1 MKVSNR
7 HIALALGILA
17 IFLSSCGPSRLTL
30 EGNRLK
36 KNIIKADDRKIET
49 ADLTGY
55 LQQTPNKKFLGLNL
69 YTWIY
74 KQSYKGKERKYK
86 DWFRRK
92 FGEQPVIVDK
102 GRIDATARDMKLY
115 LNNIGYFESGVNMRI
130 DTVRRNKANVH
141 YSITAGRPYTLRN
154 VSYQIRDDTLARLV
168 DHILPQSLLK
178 AGFNYNAYTLDD
190 ERSRITEMLRN
201 NGYYYFSRD
210 FIRYEIDSNLGSHQ
224 MDLRM
229 LIDNNRRI
237 YPGTLDSVVESNHKR
252 YRINQVFIEPHF
264 DPLRPVGSGQDTLV
278 YYQLDRKQRDTVDRY
293 SFIYPGTLKIK
304 PAVLAQSIYFE
315 TGKFYRLRD
324 VTQTNSQLSRMGINR
339 LVNISFA
346 ESANP
351 VMPLP
356 PDQGFMDTRIMI
368 TNAPVNSFSIET
380 DVTNSAGDPGIAGS
394 LVIQNK
400 NLFRGAELFRIR
412 LRGATELQRSAKE
425 AEKQFLF
432 FNTVEAGVEVS
443 LHVPKFLIPFSQMR
457 FPKYFRP
464 RTSFSLSYLYQLEPD
479 YIRHLT
485 NGSFGYNWEPD
496 LQKHHEIFP
505 LELTSV
511 KIFPDD
517 SSDFYRYINETSDPW
532 LKEQYSDHFIISSR
546 YAYIFSNQ
554 QLNRSIDFIYLNYQV
569 ETGGN
574 LIQLIRK
581 TTDAPTEDGKYTIFK
596 MPYAQYLRQE
606 FDFRYY
612 HYILSENTL
621 VLRGYAGLG
630 IPYGNSKAMPYERA
644 FPAGGSN
651 DLRGWIF
658 RRLGPGSYASDS
670 IDFDRTGDIKLMGN
684 VEYRF
689 PIYKIFKGAVFS
701 DLGNIWLLR
710 ESDQFPGGEFSFGRF
725 YKEIAIDAGLG
736 FRFDFDFFIIRLD
749 VATQIRDP
757 YMPPGE
763 RWIFNPDMKS
773 NVVWN
778 LGIGYPF

>member
-1 MKVSNR
+1 LKISNR
-7 HIALALGILA
+7 HTILFLVSLAL
-17 IFLSSCGPSRLTL
+17 FLSSCGPSRLTL
-30 EGNRLK
+30 EGVRLK
-36 KNIIKADDRKIET
+36 KNIIKTDDRKIE
-49 ADLTGY
+49 AGALTGY

-69 YTWIY
+69 YSWIY
-74 KQSYKGKERKYK
+74 KQSYKGEEKKYK

-92 FGEQPVIVDK
+92 FGEKPVIIDP
-102 GRIDATARDMKLY
+102 GRIDASARDMKLY
-115 LNNIGYFESGVNMRI
+115 LNNIGYFESLIETRV
-130 DTVRRNKANVH
+130 DSVRKKKANVRFT
-141 YSITAGRPYTLRN
+141 ITAGKPYTLRN
-154 VSYQIRDDTLARLV
+154 VSYQIRDDTLANLV

-201 NGYYYFSRD
+201 SGYYYFSKD
-210 FIRYEIDSNLGSHQ
+210 FIRYQIDSTLNSHQ
-224 MDLRM
+224 MDIEM
-229 LIDNNRRI
+229 LVDNNRRI
-237 YPGTLDSVVESNHKR
+237 FPGTLDSVVESNHKR

-264 DPLRPVGSGQDTLV
+264 DPLRPLSTDQDTLV
-278 YYQLDRKQRDTVDRY
+278 YYQLAGKHRDTVDRY
-293 SFIYPGTLKIK
+293 LFVYPGFSKIK
-304 PAVLAQSIYFE
+304 PPVLAQSVYFE
-315 TGKFYRLRD
+315 SGKFYRLKD
-324 VTQTNSQLSRMGINR
+324 VMQTNSQLSRMAINR
-339 LVNISFA
+339 LVNISFTEA
-346 ESANP
+346 LNP
-351 VMPLP
+351 AINLP
-356 PDQGFMDTRIMI
+356 PDQAFLDTRIMI
-368 TNAPVNSFSIET
+368 TNAPVNSFSVET
-380 DVTNSAGDPGIAGS
+380 DVTNSAGNPGIAGS
-394 LVIQNK
+394 LVVQNK

-443 LHVPKFLIPFSQMR
+443 LHIPKFLIPFSQTR

-479 YIRHLT
+479 YVRHLT
-485 NGSFGYNWEPD
+485 NGSFGYNWDPD
-496 LQKHHEIFP
+496 QKKHHDIFP
-505 LELTSV
+505 LGLTSV

-517 SSDFYRYINETSDPW
+517 SSDFYKYVRETNDPW

-546 YAYIFSNQ
+546 YNYIFSNQ
-554 QLNRSIDFIYLNYQV
+554 QLNRNIDFIYLNYQV

-574 LIQLIRK
+574 LIQLIK
-581 TTDAPTEDGKYTIFK
+581 QATGAPTEDGKYTIFK

-606 FDFRYY
+606 IDFRFY
-612 HYILSENTL
+612 HYNLSENTL
-621 VLRGYAGLG
+621 VLRGYAGIG

-658 RRLGPGSYASDS
+658 RRLGPGSYATDT

-701 DLGNIWLLR
+701 DFGNIWLLR
-710 ESDQFPGGEFSFGRF
+710 ESEQFPGGEFSFNRF

-757 YMPPGE
+757 YMPAGE
-763 RWIFNPDMKS
+763 RWIFNPTMKS